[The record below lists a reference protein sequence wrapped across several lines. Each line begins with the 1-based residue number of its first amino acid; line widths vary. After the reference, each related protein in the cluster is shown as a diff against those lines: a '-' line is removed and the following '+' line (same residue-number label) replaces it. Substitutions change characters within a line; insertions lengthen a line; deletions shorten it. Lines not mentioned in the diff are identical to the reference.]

1 MTATLMLAGCT
12 TVRYVP
18 VETSHNDSV
27 HVAHARMDSIAVTD
41 STDTYRMADT
51 VRITRWRT
59 ETRWHTERDTVWRN
73 RTDTVRIPIP
83 VNNIGQ
89 RKSMMEKIGTAA
101 SGLCAGV
108 IMALLTLLWIK
119 QRRQ

>member
-27 HVAHARMDSIAVTD
+27 YVAYARVDSIAVTD
-41 STDTYRMADT
+41 SIDTYRMADT

-73 RTDTVRIPIP
+73 RTDTVRITIP
-83 VNNIGQ
+83 VHVSQ
-89 RKSMMEKIGTAA
+89 HKSLMEKLGSAA
-101 SGLCAGV
+101 SGICAGV